1 VSIEGAVPVLSPVLS
16 FFVFLLSLFV
26 LFLFAL
32 AFLFLHLWKKKGARF
47 GFGDWKGKP
56 LAPVSQPSYA
66 YEMVYSETRQEMVQF
81 FSTDKAL
88 RVAELLGGI
97 ADQDLKS
104 LSNGVAKTTIP
115 LRSLHGADP
124 QAYGAALKAWQRDF
138 FTICKKLDA
147 SPVSAAIADF
157 TEQEVK
163 VTRLGGLSFGDGFGE
178 DIIGKLGLRSYIDEW
193 GIPYYKYAGLWPYVD
208 TCVRDI
214 FMTSAR
220 LRPIKFESIA
230 RRAFATSD
238 NFYDWGHLGFSWA
251 TFLGTLLIAI
261 SPTLSDQPEIAPFT
275 VAAIIVGAAFLA
287 YSPSRKRE
295 NEKKMAADPPASDM
309 PEST

>member
-1 VSIEGAVPVLSPVLS
+1 MLS
-16 FFVFLLSLFV
+16 FLLFL
-26 LFLFAL
+26 LFLFLLFLFPLAL
-32 AFLFLHLWKKKGARF
+32 LFLHLWMKKTG
-47 GFGDWKGKP
+47 GGGWGGDWIGRGQP
-56 LAPVSQPSYA
+56 LVPQSSVNPYVGPS
-66 YEMVYSETRQEMVQF
+66 VYSETRQEMVRF
-81 FSTDKAL
+81 FSTDRAL
-88 RVAELLGGI
+88 HVAELLRGI

-104 LSNGVAKTTIP
+104 LSNGVAKATIP
-115 LRSLHGADP
+115 LRLLHGADP

-157 TEQEVK
+157 AEQELK
-163 VTRLGGLSFGDGFGE
+163 VTRLKGLSFGDAFGE
-178 DIIGKLGLRSYIDEW
+178 AIIDQLGLRSCIDEW
-193 GIPYYKYAGLWPYVD
+193 GIPYYKYAGFWPYVD
-208 TCVRDI
+208 TCVRNI
-214 FMTSAR
+214 FMTSAP

-261 SPTLSDQPEIAPFT
+261 SPTLSAQQQIAPFA
-275 VAAIIVGAAFLA
+275 VAAIIVGSAFLA

-295 NEKKMAADPPASDM
+295 DEKKMAATPPASDM